1 MKQLSNQEGEY
12 IVNITVEQMIEEM
25 PGLAKIVMP
34 PRSRISRKNLISLI
48 YYQQKVEE
56 VWKHC
61 RGADWA
67 QIMIC
72 LENQRRGFPE
82 GTVGYDYWNRTGDY
96 AKRSRGGYH
105 HGKESSE
112 L

>member
-1 MKQLSNQEGEY
+1 MTRLSNQEGEY
-12 IVNITVEQMIEEM
+12 IVNITVKQMIEEM

-56 VWKHC
+56 VWNHC

-67 QIMIC
+67 HLMIC
-72 LENQRRGFPE
+72 LDNQMNGFPK
-82 GTVGYDYWNRTGDY
+82 GTVGYDYWNRKGDF
-96 AKRSRGGYH
+96 AKRSGGGH
-105 HGKESSE
+105 HHD
-112 L
+112 